1 MTDKSIEKPIAKG
14 HLPHPEAGSLRIVT
28 IAISGEPPHRVEF
41 KPGRSLRIN
50 AFRRDRALLKI
61 KQGTNRPDKMSMAA
75 MQREIEDL
83 Q

>member
-50 AFRRDRALLKI
+50 AFRRD
-61 KQGTNRPDKMSMAA
+61 
-75 MQREIEDL
+75 
-83 Q
+83 